1 MGRLSG
7 NTFQKLFGE
16 NWNAK
21 CVCVKKINKEV
32 IFLKEQ
38 WKDIDGFLGYYQIS
52 NFGRVKSLCRK
63 VPHPQAKCGYIVRN
77 EKIKKPKTDSDG
89 YKVVC
94 LQMCGNKRYVSVHRL
109 VAEAFIPNPNKYLE
123 INHKDY
129 NRTNNRVDNLE
140 WITHK
145 DNVRYSSDIGKYSVC
160 KLGDKNGKS
169 KSVDLYKND
178 NLVKSFSC
186 IKNCSEWIKTKQ
198 NLKGSINAISG
209 FIARR
214 AKCNKHCYGYIA
226 KINTHK
232 PINYQDC

>member
-21 CVCVKKINKEV
+21 CVCKKNKQGGD
-32 IFLKEQ
+32 FLKEQ

-77 EKIKKPKTDSDG
+77 EKIKKPKTNSDG

-198 NLKGSINAISG
+198 NLKGSINTISG

-214 AKCNKHCYGYIA
+214 AKCNKPCYGYIA

>member
-1 MGRLSG
+1 M
-7 NTFQKLFGE
+7 
-16 NWNAK
+16 
-21 CVCVKKINKEV
+21 
-32 IFLKEQ
+32 KEQ

-77 EKIKKPKTDSDG
+77 EKIKKPKTNSDG

-145 DNVRYSSDIGKYSVC
+145 DNVRYSSDTGKYSVC

-214 AKCNKHCYGYIA
+214 AKCNKPCYGYIA